1 MRESDR
7 NRFPAKQ
14 QTFRAVRSG
23 NCTGFHSSLES
34 REQLASILPGRVHV
48 KCLIPRRNAAKGLG
62 SVQEK
67 QQQQRGKGILERSND
82 TFYRLTLRR
91 AEDSPIFFP
100 FLIPADFCV
109 SRAALSRFSIKRDGG
124 SALVESYRSH
134 TGVGSKRKKEGE
146 GRERWKM
153 AIKSSILYAKRARVC
168 VCVGTSDEFQRWIR
182 RYARESGIWVSEIEI
197 SFLSRVSLWFE
208 RFWWH
213 LVIFRGELLERR
225 WKSNILVIFKISL
238 LSLWNA
244 SRSLANLECR
254 QNIWLLHST
263 IIPRFDQ
270 EGRWKRY
277 WNYIDW
283 LIIGFKWYAFERETM
298 LFN

>member
-62 SVQEK
+62 SAQEK

-168 VCVGTSDEFQRWIR
+168 VCVW
-182 RYARESGIWVSEIEI
+182 
-197 SFLSRVSLWFE
+197 E
-208 RFWWH
+208 RAMN
-213 LVIFRGELLERR
+213 FRGEYVAT
-225 WKSNILVIFKISL
+225 LVRVVYGYLKL
-238 LSLWNA
+238 K
-244 SRSLANLECR
+244 SRSWVEFLSGSNDSGD
-254 QNIWLLHST
+254 ISWFS
-263 IIPRFDQ
+263 
-270 EGRWKRY
+270 EGNY
-277 WNYIDW
+277 WRGDENQIY
-283 LIIGFKWYAFERETM
+283 
-298 LFN
+298 

>member
-48 KCLIPRRNAAKGLG
+48 KWLIPRRNAAKGLG
-62 SVQEK
+62 SAQEK

-270 EGRWKRY
+270 EGRWKLLKLHRLAY
-277 WNYIDW
+277 Y
-283 LIIGFKWYAFERETM
+283 RV
-298 LFN
+298 

>member
-14 QTFRAVRSG
+14 QIFRAVRSG

-62 SVQEK
+62 SAQEK

-168 VCVGTSDEFQRWIR
+168 VCVCGNERWISEVNTSLRSWEWYMGIWNWNLVPESSFSLVRTILVTSRDFQRGIIGEEMKIKYTSDF
-182 RYARESGIWVSEIEI
+182 
-197 SFLSRVSLWFE
+197 
-208 RFWWH
+208 
-213 LVIFRGELLERR
+213 
-225 WKSNILVIFKISL
+225 
-238 LSLWNA
+238 
-244 SRSLANLECR
+244 
-254 QNIWLLHST
+254 
-263 IIPRFDQ
+263 
-270 EGRWKRY
+270 
-277 WNYIDW
+277 
-283 LIIGFKWYAFERETM
+283 
-298 LFN
+298 